1 MTPQEQQL
9 LQGLTDRINQT
20 VLPDK
25 DPEAEQ
31 FINQALGRNPDATYI
46 LAQTVLVQQYAL
58 DQAKKQLD
66 DAKQQLQQAQQ
77 QAQQAPPAPVHHT
90 SFLGSLLGN
99 DAPSR
104 PAPPPPPQYQPV
116 PNYAPPPPAY
126 AQPQYIQPSYGAP
139 VFGGPTFGGP
149 AYGGPIGGSGFL
161 GSALRTAGGVAAGAL
176 AFEGI
181 ESLMHG
187 FGEHAGYGA
196 GNFGSGQ
203 PREEV
208 INNYYGD
215 SDKGEHGGVS
225 RDIEDR
231 RDDNSKDDR
240 ADFADTGG
248 TTDDTSSLD
257 DSTTDDSSNN
267 FDDNSASFD
276 DSSSLDDS
284 GSDNN
289 F

>member
-1 MTPQEQQL
+1 MTPQEQQM

-31 FINQALGRNPDATYI
+31 FLTQSLGRNPDAIYI

-66 DAKQQLQQAQQ
+66 DTKQQLAQGQQ
-77 QAQQAPPAPVHHT
+77 QAQQASQPVHHT
-90 SFLGSLLGN
+90 SFLGSLLGT
-99 DAPSR
+99 DDRAEPSR
-104 PAPPPPPQYQPV
+104 TAPPPPPAQTQYQPV
-116 PNYAPPPPAY
+116 PNYAPPPPSY
-126 AQPQYIQPSYGAP
+126 GQPQYVQPGYGAP
-139 VFGGPTFGGP
+139 V
-149 AYGGPIGGSGFL
+149 YGAPVYGAPMGGSGFL

-187 FGEHAGYGA
+187 FGEHAGYG
-196 GNFGSGQ
+196 SGFSGMGGGE

-215 SDKGEHGGVS
+215 SAGHEHEGVS

-231 RDDNSKDDR
+231 RDDNSTDR
-240 ADFADTGG
+240 NDFADTSN
-248 TTDDTSSLD
+248 TDDSNDLDTS
-257 DSTTDDSSNN
+257 TDDSS
-267 FDDNSASFD
+267 SFD
-276 DSSSLDDS
+276 DSGSFDDGGGGSDDS
-284 GSDNN
+284 NV
-289 F
+289 

>member
-9 LQGLTDRINQT
+9 LQDLTNRVNQT
-20 VLPDK
+20 VLNDK

-31 FINQALGRNPDATYI
+31 YLGQTLGRNPDALYI

-66 DAKQQLQQAQQ
+66 DAKQ
-77 QAQQAPPAPVHHT
+77 AQQAPPPPVKHT
-90 SFLGSLLGN
+90 SFLGSLLGQN
-99 DAPSR
+99 DP
-104 PAPPPPPQYQPV
+104 PPPPPQQYSQPQYAPV
-116 PNYAPPPPAY
+116 PNYAPPPPQYGQPQY
-126 AQPQYIQPSYGAP
+126 AQPGYGQAQYGAP
-139 VFGGPTFGGP
+139 
-149 AYGGPIGGSGFL
+149 YGVPQSSGFL

-187 FGEHAGYGA
+187 FGEHAGYSGGSGL
-196 GNFGSGQ
+196 GNFGGQ

-215 SDKGEHGGVS
+215 SDDKGVS

-231 RDDNSKDDR
+231 RDDNDDKR
-240 ADFADTGG
+240 GFADTDSSDN
-248 TTDDTSSLD
+248 DDTSSD
-257 DSTTDDSSNN
+257 DTNS
-267 FDDNSASFD
+267 DDNDYNSSD
-276 DSSSLDDS
+276 DSSSSDDFS
-284 GSDNN
+284 SDDNS
-289 F
+289 